1 MIDCKNSDKNTILR
15 HIYIDCSGTFYSGF
29 NTGIQRTVRNIVLR
43 SKMMEEKYNLP
54 VIPVVAVLGK
64 FIEVNCDDL
73 SRRFYKE
80 KKTLFD
86 KLSGYYLSAEKKVKV
101 FSEPY
106 PDINNKTNN
115 KLKTAILSNIR
126 IYLKNIFQAVF
137 LGYLFFFKRYR
148 FKIVK
153 VNSNDLIFLPDTYW
167 SFNVLSIAKR
177 YKAKKGTPIITL
189 IHDIIPIRYPQF
201 FDSLHINV
209 LAKHIYEATDYSDG
223 FICNSKYST
232 DDFKNYLKTIQL
244 SKNKYLIKKPIE
256 YFYLGS
262 NFAETKDIAYLPI
275 RNYIKNVLKNK
286 NVYLMVGTIEP
297 RKNHIFVL
305 DVFEKLWEKGFNA
318 HLIIVGAIGWNCD
331 NVIKR
336 FQDSKYLGSYL
347 FVYHDINDAELKYLY
362 KNSKALIIASI
373 AEGFGFPLVEA
384 AQNIIN
390 VFASDIP
397 VFREIG
403 GDYPVYFS
411 LSREDDLMNKIISF
425 EQTDVVIEKEGNNK
439 HRIIS
444 LNWDDSI
451 SSLFNNLIE
460 MYETIKQENAET
472 F

>member
-1 MIDCKNSDKNTILR
+1 MIDFKNPDKNTILR
-15 HIYIDCSGTFYSGF
+15 HIYVDCSGTFYTGF
-29 NTGIQRTVRNIVLR
+29 NTGIQRTVKNIVLR

-64 FIEVNCDDL
+64 FIEINCDDL
-73 SRRFYKE
+73 SKRFYKE

-101 FSEPY
+101 PESY
-106 PDINNKTNN
+106 PDINNKINN

-126 IYLKNIFQAVF
+126 IYLKNIFQVLF

-177 YKAKKGTPIITL
+177 YKTKKGTLVITL
-189 IHDIIPIRYPQF
+189 IYDIIPIRYPQF
-201 FDSLHINV
+201 FDSLRINV
-209 LAKHIYEATDYSDG
+209 LVGHIHEATDCSDG
-223 FICNSKYST
+223 FICISKYSR
-232 DDFKNYLKTIQL
+232 DDFKNYLKKRQL

-256 YFYLGS
+256 YFYLGG

-286 NVYLMVGTIEP
+286 NVYIMVGTIEP

-305 DVFEKLWEKGFNA
+305 DVFEKLWEKGFNVY
-318 HLIIVGAIGWNCD
+318 LIIVGAIGWNCD

-336 FQDSKYLGSYL
+336 FKDSKYLGRYL

-362 KNSKALIIASI
+362 KNSKALVIASI

-384 AQNIIN
+384 AQNNIN

-425 EQTDVVIEKEGNNK
+425 EQADVVLEKEGNNK
-439 HRIIS
+439 SKIIS

-451 SSLFNNLIE
+451 SSLFNNLIG
-460 MYETIKQENAET
+460 MYETIKQENAGT
-472 F
+472 I

>member
-15 HIYIDCSGTFYSGF
+15 HIYIDCSGTFYTGF

-43 SKMMEEKYNLP
+43 SKIMEEKYNLP

-73 SRRFYKE
+73 SKRFYKE

-86 KLSGYYLSAEKKVKV
+86 KLSRYYLSAEKKVKV
-101 FSEPY
+101 SEPY
-106 PDINNKTNN
+106 PDINNRKNN

-126 IYLKNIFQAVF
+126 IYLKNIFQVLF

-177 YKAKKGTPIITL
+177 YKAKKGTPVITL
-189 IHDIIPIRYPQF
+189 IYDIIPIRYPEF
-201 FDSLHINV
+201 FDSLRINV
-209 LAKHIYEATDYSDG
+209 LVGHIHEVTDCSDG
-223 FICNSKYST
+223 FICISKYSR
-232 DDFKNYLKTIQL
+232 DDFKNYLKKRQL

-256 YFYLGS
+256 YFYLGG
-262 NFAETKDIAYLPI
+262 NFAETKDIVYLPI
-275 RNYIKNVLKNK
+275 RNYIENVLKNK
-286 NVYLMVGTIEP
+286 NVYIMVGTIEP

-305 DVFEKLWEKGFNA
+305 DVFEKLWEKGFNVY
-318 HLIIVGAIGWNCD
+318 LIIVGAIGWNCD
-331 NVIKR
+331 NAIKR

-347 FVYHDINDAELKYLY
+347 FVYNDINDAELKYLY
-362 KNSKALIIASI
+362 KNSKALVIASI

-384 AQNIIN
+384 AQNNIN

-425 EQTDVVIEKEGNNK
+425 EQADVVLEKEGNNK
-439 HRIIS
+439 SKIIS

-460 MYETIKQENAET
+460 MYETIKQENAGT
-472 F
+472 I

>member
-1 MIDCKNSDKNTILR
+1 MIDFKNSDKNTILR
-15 HIYIDCSGTFYSGF
+15 HIYVDCSGTFYTGF
-29 NTGIQRTVRNIVLR
+29 NTGIQRTVKNIVLR
-43 SKMMEEKYNLP
+43 SKMMEEKYNLS
-54 VIPVVAVLGK
+54 VIPVVAILGK
-64 FIEVNCDDL
+64 FIEINCDDL
-73 SRRFYKE
+73 SKRFYKE

-101 FSEPY
+101 SEPY

-126 IYLKNIFQAVF
+126 IYLKNIFQVLF

-177 YKAKKGTPIITL
+177 YKTKKGTPVITL
-189 IHDIIPIRYPQF
+189 IYDIIPIRYPQF
-201 FDSLHINV
+201 FDSLRINV
-209 LAKHIYEATDYSDG
+209 LVKHIHEATDYSDG
-223 FICNSKYST
+223 FICISKYSR
-232 DDFKNYLKTIQL
+232 DDFENYLKKRQL
-244 SKNKYLIKKPIE
+244 SKNKYPVKKPIE
-256 YFYLGS
+256 YFYLGG

-275 RNYIKNVLKNK
+275 RNYIENVLKNK
-286 NVYLMVGTIEP
+286 NVYIMVGTIEP

-305 DVFEKLWEKGFNA
+305 DVFEKLWEKGFNVY
-318 HLIIVGAIGWNCD
+318 LIIVGAIGWNCD
-331 NVIKR
+331 NAIKR
-336 FQDSKYLGSYL
+336 FKDSKYFGSYL

-373 AEGFGFPLVEA
+373 VEGFGFPLVEA
-384 AQNIIN
+384 AKNNIN

-425 EQTDVVIEKEGNNK
+425 EQTDMVLEKEENNK
-439 HRIIS
+439 SIIIS

-460 MYETIKQENAET
+460 MYETIKQENVGT
-472 F
+472 I